1 MATGGGSLGTI
12 SGSIVIDYDDDGVVR
27 ARRDTEDLGDAAQ
40 TAGKKWD
47 AASVAMNGAAAV
59 IAGGFAVAL
68 TSALDAQD
76 ASGKLAAQLG
86 LTAEES
92 GRFGKIAG
100 DLFANNYG
108 QSIAEVND
116 AIGAV
121 VSSIEGMRTASDS
134 EINAMTADVLNLAG
148 AFELDVARAAQIA
161 GQIVKSGL
169 VDNAKQGLD
178 LLTVSLQKLPA
189 AVRED
194 LLDALDEYGPFLTQI
209 GIKGEEAFSLLVAS
223 SQKGAFGL
231 DKTGDALKEFTL
243 LATDMSTN
251 TKAAYDAIGLNQEKM
266 TNQLLAG
273 GPQAAAAFQ
282 QIVTGLRSIKDPAA
296 QSQAALGLFG
306 TPLEDLNVSEIPK
319 FLSSL
324 QGVEGGLGDV
334 EGATK
339 RMGDTLN
346 GSASKR
352 IETFKRQFQAAF
364 IEQAAKAIPYIE
376 RVLTFLEKYK
386 AVVGPIVA
394 ALGLF
399 AIAVGVI
406 NVAMKIHAA
415 TVAAWT
421 VVTKAA
427 ALATRAWTAI
437 QAVFNAV
444 FIASPIGLIV
454 LAIVALVAIIYLVA
468 TRTQFFQNLWKSVWS
483 FMKAVGAWFAG
494 PFANF
499 FVALWDKIVAVWN
512 GIYGFFA
519 AIVKNI
525 IAQFMAWWNVISA
538 IIGFFAPL
546 FKAVFGLI
554 GSIVRL
560 AWSIITAIIQVG
572 VTLWSAIIGAVL
584 DFIVNRWNATWNLV
598 VSVIQFVWGIIGPFI
613 LANIEA
619 IRSGISTFLDWVTAA
634 WNFVWGGLVNI
645 ITAVWGFI
653 GPYVIG
659 AAKAIQDF
667 LIGSWNFIKT
677 TSEAVWN
684 GIFAFLSFV
693 WDGIVAV
700 FTFARDKIIAIIN
713 GIRAVVDKI
722 RNFFNELKNAAAGG
736 TDSLIAFV
744 KNIPSRILA
753 AIGNLGSSL
762 FQKGR
767 DLIQGLVNGISGMGG
782 RIRDALLGL
791 LPGPLKSMAG
801 LLGLASPSKLFRK
814 WGVWTVQGFINGIQ
828 AMYSNLQDTMASV
841 ANVATNPGSLDVT
854 NTVRGSATLSG
865 ASTGAATP
873 VTVNTARPQVVVVAD
888 FGKAGRQMVKSTIVE
903 EPDLVASANAEGT
916 QSRSFV
922 APGRAS

>member
-1 MATGGGSLGTI
+1 MATGGLGSI
-12 SGSIVIDYDDDGVVR
+12 SGTIVIDYDDSGV
-27 ARRDTEDLGDAAQ
+27 AQATRDVNELGDAAQ
-40 TAGKKWD
+40 ESGKKWD
-47 AASVAMNGAAAV
+47 QAATVANGAAAL

-76 ASGKLAAQLG
+76 ASSKLAAQLG

-108 QSIAEVND
+108 ASIAEVND

-121 VSSIEGMRTASDS
+121 VSSIEGMREASDT
-134 EINAMTADVLNLAG
+134 EINAMTADVLNLAA
-148 AFELDVARAAQIA
+148 AFELDVARSAQIA

-194 LLDALDEYGPFLTQI
+194 LLDALDEYGPFLSQI
-209 GIKGEEAFSLLVAS
+209 GIKGEQAFSLLVAS
-223 SQKGAFGL
+223 SEKGAFGL

-251 TKAAYDAIGLNQEKM
+251 TKAAYDTLGISQEKA
-266 TNQLLAG
+266 TAALLKG
-273 GPQAAAAFQ
+273 GADGAKAFD
-282 QIVTGLRSIKDPAA
+282 QIVTGLLSIKDPVK
-296 QSQAALGLFG
+296 QSQAALALFG
-306 TPLEDLNVSEIPK
+306 TPLEDLNLGEIPQ
-319 FLSSL
+319 FLQSL
-324 QGVEGGLGDV
+324 KGVEGGLGDV
-334 EGATK
+334 EDATK

-346 GSASKR
+346 ASASKR
-352 IETFKRQFQAAF
+352 IETFKRQFMAAF
-364 IEQAAKAIPYIE
+364 IEQSAKAIPYIE
-376 RVLTFLEKYK
+376 KVLTFLERYK
-386 AVVGPIVA
+386 AVIGPLVA
-394 ALGLF
+394 TLGAF
-399 AIAVGVI
+399 AIAIGAI
-406 NVAMKIHAA
+406 NLIMKIHAA

-421 VVTKAA
+421 AITKAA
-427 ALATRAWTAI
+427 AIATRAWTVI

-454 LAIVALVAIIYLVA
+454 LAVVALAAVIYLVA
-468 TRTQFFQNLWKSVWS
+468 TRTKFFQTIWQYVWN

-499 FVALWDKIVAVWN
+499 FVALWQRIVSIWN
-512 GIYGFFA
+512 GIYAFFA
-519 AIVKNI
+519 GIIRNIV
-525 IAQFMAWWNVISA
+525 AQFMFWWNIVSA

-546 FKAVFGLI
+546 FRATFGLI
-554 GSIVRL
+554 ASIVRL

-572 VTLWSAIIGAVL
+572 VTIWSAIIGAVL
-584 DFIVNRWNATWNLV
+584 DFIVDRWNATWNLV
-598 VSVIQFVWGIIGPFI
+598 VGVINFVWGYLGPYI
-613 LANIEA
+613 QANIA
-619 IRSGISTFLDWVTAA
+619 FIRSVIETFLGWITAA

-645 ITAVWGFI
+645 VTAVWGFI

-659 AAKAIQDF
+659 TVKGIATAI
-667 LIGSWNFIKT
+667 SATWNFIVN
-677 TSEAVWN
+677 TSQTVWN
-684 GIFAFLSFV
+684 GILSFLTFI
-693 WDGIVAV
+693 WGSIVAV
-700 FTFARDKIIAIIN
+700 FTFARDKIVGIIN
-713 GIRAVVDKI
+713 GVRAVVDKI
-722 RNFFNELKNAAAGG
+722 RGFFNDLRNAAAGG

-744 KNIPSRILA
+744 RGIPGKILN

-762 FQKGR
+762 YQKGR
-767 DLIQGLVNGISGMGG
+767 DLIQGLVNGISGMAG
-782 RIRDALLGL
+782 RIRSALIGL

-801 LLGLASPSKLFRK
+801 MLGLASPSKLFRK

-865 ASTGAATP
+865 ASTGAAAP
-873 VTVNTARPQVVVVAD
+873 VTVNTAQPQVIVVAD
-888 FGKAGRQMVKSTIVE
+888 LGNGVRQVVRHTIVD
-903 EPDLVASANAEGT
+903 EPELVASANAQGT
-916 QSRSFV
+916 QSRGFI
-922 APGRAS
+922 APGRSS